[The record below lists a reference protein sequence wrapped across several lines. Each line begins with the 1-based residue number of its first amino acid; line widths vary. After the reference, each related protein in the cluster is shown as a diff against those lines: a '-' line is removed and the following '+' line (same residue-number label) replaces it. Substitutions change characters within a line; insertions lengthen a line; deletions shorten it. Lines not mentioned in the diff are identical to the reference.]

1 MSSSIL
7 LQGGTVLVHDEN
19 EHVNAIKADI
29 LIEGNKISKIEAGI
43 EPGSNVQVIDCTDK
57 ILSPGFVDTHH
68 HVWQTLLKGRHGNH
82 LLLDYF
88 APGNSSNSLHSP
100 EDLFWGQL
108 AGCLECI
115 EAGTTTVVDHAHLNS
130 APDSSKAAIAATI
143 SSGIRSIFCYC
154 PSGRV
159 ESWEPFTLAQ
169 NPMVPWVLEVLDEL
183 AARSPFGNGRVSL
196 GFAFDDLYLPKD
208 VLAGIYG
215 HVRSLGITVNTVHYV
230 RSAMMRS
237 LSLVERLDSY
247 DLLDSSFLF
256 SHATNPTPA
265 DATLLAKSNSHVST
279 TPSTELQMGQGAC
292 AAFHPTVDVTAQCS
306 VGVDCQSNQSASI
319 PSELRLLLQSSRAT
333 YNQKFT
339 DEGKIPKKLNHTVEE
354 AFNLGTVNGA
364 RAAKM
369 EGKIGT
375 LKVGAFADILLWDT
389 LSPGMV
395 CAAQHDPVSA
405 IILHSSPQDIE
416 MVIVDGV
423 VRKNAGRLKS
433 VDVKAGRDL
442 WSGVEKDVLEWR
454 DVSRELVKRREVL
467 QKKIEKID
475 MEAATR
481 ALIAAFH
488 IDENLIV
495 DSV

>member
-1 MSSSIL
+1 M
-7 LQGGTVLVHDEN
+7 
-19 EHVNAIKADI
+19 
-29 LIEGNKISKIEAGI
+29 
-43 EPGSNVQVIDCTDK
+43 
-57 ILSPGFVDTHH
+57 
-68 HVWQTLLKGRHGNH
+68 
-82 LLLDYF
+82 
-88 APGNSSNSLHSP
+88 
-100 EDLFWGQL
+100 
-108 AGCLECI
+108 
-115 EAGTTTVVDHAHLNS
+115 
-130 APDSSKAAIAATI
+130 
-143 SSGIRSIFCYC
+143 
-154 PSGRV
+154 
-159 ESWEPFTLAQ
+159 
-169 NPMVPWVLEVLDEL
+169 
-183 AARSPFGNGRVSL
+183 
-196 GFAFDDLYLPKD
+196 
-208 VLAGIYG
+208 
-215 HVRSLGITVNTVHYV
+215 
-230 RSAMMRS
+230 
-237 LSLVERLDSY
+237 
-247 DLLDSSFLF
+247 
-256 SHATNPTPA
+256 
-265 DATLLAKSNSHVST
+265 
-279 TPSTELQMGQGAC
+279 
-292 AAFHPTVDVTAQCS
+292 TAQCS